1 MPNYVYKCNSCG
13 NALEIFHS
21 FSNKPTKCSLCGVE
35 GSLVRDYSTP
45 INVTT
50 KAGMNNQP
58 VGEVVRQHIE
68 ETREEIREEKIRLQ
82 REFDND

>member
-21 FSNKPTKCSLCGVE
+21 FSNKPTKCSLCGAE
-35 GSLVRDYSTP
+35 GSLQRDYSTP
-45 INVTT
+45 INVASKTATT
-50 KAGMNNQP
+50 GQP

-68 ETREEIREEKIRLQ
+68 EAREEVKEEKIRLQ
-82 REFDND
+82 REFDNV